1 MYETSFFVN
10 AIYLFKKFQQR
21 LDGRGL
27 TEFRKVNINYG
38 TEWGSAHV
46 SLGETKV
53 LAQVSCDVVQPKSTR
68 PNEGL
73 LHINVELGPMA
84 ALSYEAGRSS
94 PMSVHINRILERAFK
109 DSRAIDLE
117 SLCIVADEKV
127 WNLRVD
133 INVLNDEGNIIDCAS
148 MATLAALAHFK
159 RPDVTTTGDEF
170 IIHTHAERDPIPIT
184 IHHYPVCVSFAI
196 FGDGL
201 ISIADPTAA
210 EERIAEASIVFG
222 LNSYREL
229 CGLHLGGITLT
240 NAELLLQC
248 AKKGATRAQK
258 MVDAIKESLLIDEQ
272 ERSEGVLVGF
282 NECIRRDK
290 ISSHLGNRL
299 KIKLRRFEFST
310 CTNAVAPTRMII
322 NNDEEEVSVEQLD
335 DNSAVLISAPT
346 DSKLNDIEAVRKW
359 VPENQSS
366 SDEDSESDD
375 EEDEDSSDDDG
386 ENEEHEE
393 TIPKKKPKT
402 DQQSI
407 EIVSDGESEEEETT
421 LLN

>member
-1 MYETSFFVN
+1 M
-10 AIYLFKKFQQR
+10 QR
-21 LDGRGL
+21 IDGRAIH
-27 TEFRKVNINYG
+27 EFRDIRINYG
-38 TEWGSAHV
+38 SEWGSVHV

-53 LAQVSCDVVQPKSTR
+53 LAQVSCDVIQPKSTR

-73 LHINVELGPMA
+73 LHINVELGSMA
-84 ALSYEAGRSS
+84 GLNYEAGRPS
-94 PMSVHINRILERAFK
+94 PMSVHINRILERALK

-148 MATLAALAHFK
+148 VAALTALAHFK

-210 EERIAEASIVFG
+210 EERISESSMVFG

-248 AKKGATRAQK
+248 AKKGAKRAK
-258 MVDAIKESLLIDEQ
+258 SMVDLIKESLINDEKM
-272 ERSEGVLVGF
+272 RSEEKPVGF
-282 NECIRRDK
+282 TECIRLNE
-290 ISSHLGNRL
+290 ISSLLENRL
-299 KIKLRRFEFST
+299 QVRLRRFDFAT
-310 CTNAVAPTRMII
+310 CTDKIII
-322 NNDEEEVSVEQLD
+322 NQMDVDQDVEVATVEQLD
-335 DNSAVLISAPT
+335 DKSAVLIPCEDMSNI
-346 DSKLNDIEAVRKW
+346 SLNRKW
-359 VPENQSS
+359 VPDNNSS
-366 SDEDSESDD
+366 SNESG
-375 EEDEDSSDDDG
+375 S
-386 ENEEHEE
+386 ENENKSILKE
-393 TIPKKKPKT
+393 KKSRKK
-402 DQQSI
+402 QKL
-407 EIVSDGESEEEETT
+407 EIKNDIKSVPESSEEEDVVI
-421 LLN
+421 LNK